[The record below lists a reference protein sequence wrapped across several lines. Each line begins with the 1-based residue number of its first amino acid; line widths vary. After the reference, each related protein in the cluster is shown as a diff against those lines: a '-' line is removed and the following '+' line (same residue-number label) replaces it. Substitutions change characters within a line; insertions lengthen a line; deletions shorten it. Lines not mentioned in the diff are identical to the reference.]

1 MGKIELDHTGS
12 GGGITLSSDGTDLL
26 LDGTAIGGGAT
37 SLNDLTDG
45 VGNATTDNYGAG
57 RDILGDITTGQ
68 ENTAFGGLT
77 GQQITT
83 GSSNTFFGKNAG
95 RFVTTGSYNVGIG
108 LGAAAGTNLDKQ
120 TGDYNIGIGWNAGNA
135 VVSTDKNTAVG
146 YNADNT
152 GNPNGSTAI
161 GSDAVAAGDQATA
174 LTDSYASGTDS
185 FAAAIANNTSSYGAT
200 GSSSV
205 AIGKLAKATSTGAVG
220 IGYETQSTGQYN
232 SALGGYQTQ
241 ATGTYHSLGL
251 GSNARSTAFASTAI
265 NGGNTGS
272 YATAD
277 WSVSMGGGALSNII
291 GKFAYSSAG
300 AFGSG
305 ATGDA
310 QQGTYVLRSDT
321 TNATA
326 EAMTTNNSTAG
337 TTNQVVLPNNSVYG
351 FTGTVIA
358 REDSSSTDDF
368 AVWEIKGGAVRGAS
382 ASTAA
387 LGSYNINKISESTG
401 AANWSIALSADTTNG
416 AVAITV
422 TGEAAHNIRWVAT
435 VNTTEVTY

>member
-12 GGGITLSSDGTDLL
+12 GSGITLSSDGTDLL
-26 LDGTAIGGGAT
+26 LDGTAIGGGGAALELYAENPVSAVTPIAT
-37 SLNDLTDG
+37 
-45 VGNATTDNYGAG
+45 GNNSISIGSNSQAASTNGNSIAIGTTARATGNSSA
-57 RDILGDITTGQ
+57 
-68 ENTAFGGLT
+68 AFGG
-77 GQQITT
+77 
-83 GSSNTFFGKNAG
+83 NYPNA
-95 RFVTTGSYNVGIG
+95 S
-108 LGAAAGTNLDKQ
+108 AAGSLALGYTP
-120 TGDYNIGIGWNAGNA
+120 
-135 VVSTDKNTAVG
+135 TASGAFSAAIG
-146 YNADNT
+146 YNAK
-152 GNPNGSTAI
+152 
-161 GSDAVAAGDQATA
+161 AVGDSSVAFTN
-174 LTDSYASGTDS
+174 SYASGADS
-185 FAAAIANNTSSYGAT
+185 FAAAIANNTSTYGAT
-200 GSSSV
+200 GGNSV

-321 TNATA
+321 TDATA
-326 EAMTTNNSTAG
+326 EAMTTNNSTAAAN
-337 TTNQVVLPNNSVYG
+337 NQIVLANESAYS
-351 FTGTVIA
+351 FTGTVVC
-358 REDSSSTDDF
+358 REDATDGDDY
-368 AVWEIKGGAVRGAS
+368 AGWEVKGVIMRQ
-382 ASTAA
+382 
-387 LGSYNINKISESTG
+387 G
-401 AANWSIALSADTTNG
+401 AAADTTLGVGIVNKLYSTSGISAADVALSADTTNG
-416 AVAITV
+416 GLKVEV
-422 TGEAAHNIRWVAT
+422 TGVAATNIRWVAT
-435 VNTTEVTY
+435 INTSEVINA